1 MAEEK
6 ISVVIAI
13 CNKEKYL
20 RKCIESVMGQTY
32 KNLQIILVDDDSTD
46 DSGKICHEYADK
58 DERVI
63 YTSHPHNMGISEV
76 RNTGIRLATGDY
88 ITFIDGDDYVFEGFI
103 ETLYKNALDHNA
115 DISVCEFIRADE
127 DENLDN
133 RPKVNPI
140 IQEYNDPLSF
150 LGNEDLVWAS
160 VVVVWN
166 KLYKKD
172 IFNEIKF
179 PVNRIH
185 QDEFIIHHVINAA
198 DKLVYTN
205 SPQYVYVRHEES
217 VMRTQNSSTFY
228 DGYLALSDR
237 IEMLDKKGRPEE
249 RDIWIKRLIVLL
261 GTYYENCTDP
271 KDSGVWRPVFRQ
283 RLLML
288 VRKYPECNAL
298 LDFEQKV
305 RIDKIINIGV

>member
-13 CNKEKYL
+13 YNKEKYL

-58 DERVI
+58 DDRII

-88 ITFIDGDDYVFEGFI
+88 ITFIDGDDYVLEGFI

-127 DENLDN
+127 DEDLDN
-133 RPKVNPI
+133 RPKVNPF

-185 QDEFIIHHVINAA
+185 QDEFIIHHVIDAA

-217 VMRTQNSSTFY
+217 VMRTQSSSTFY

-237 IEMLDKKGRPEE
+237 IEMLDKKERTEE
-249 RDIWIKRLIVLL
+249 RDIWIKRLIGLL
-261 GTYYENCTDP
+261 GNYYESCTDP
-271 KDSGVWRPVFRQ
+271 KDSGVWKPVFRQ
-283 RLLML
+283 RLMML
-288 VRKYPECNAL
+288 VRRYPGCNAL
-298 LDFEQKV
+298 LEGEERV
-305 RIDKIINIGV
+305 RVDKILNLEI